1 MTNST
6 QWERPGQPPP
16 PPYPPPDTYE
26 EAPPHTM
33 THTST
38 VPSVKS
44 MPYGETLGVIPTGL
58 PIHPANQPPMVAEPY
73 RPPTLVPAIPP
84 PPPGPIP
91 GATMHLGGMMQ
102 PPPPPMVIPTTPGG
116 YQVATAVVSDST
128 SSPYPADYHTWT
140 WLQRRAWRKAH
151 RLEVQKYRRA
161 VKVDKWKARCSVFT
175 CCFSGRAASPPPAAA
190 TA

>member
-1 MTNST
+1 MQMPLPNGWEERWDPVSNAHYYFCHMTNST

-128 SSPYPADYHTWT
+128 SSPVSPTHT
-140 WLQRRAWRKAH
+140 LRATILKP
-151 RLEVQKYRRA
+151 LCVILRA
-161 VKVDKWKARCSVFT
+161 SYMNI
-175 CCFSGRAASPPPAAA
+175 GA
-190 TA
+190 T